1 MWNRCGRNNVC
12 AQLFSPLK
20 RVCVG
25 PSVCGGARHTI
36 LSGQTST
43 GKEGRVEQRVSWFG
57 TDITL
62 SRLTT
67 RTKEQRRTNVTGR
80 VSVELRKKEGRTEE
94 EKKQSGRRQEQQ
106 ANSNHHHHSTGTLV
120 GIFVFFFTI
129 FTGASCS
136 MFQWCFLFFYR
147 CKKLQSGE
155 FLT

>member
-1 MWNRCGRNNVC
+1 M
-12 AQLFSPLK
+12 
-20 RVCVG
+20 
-25 PSVCGGARHTI
+25 
-36 LSGQTST
+36 
-43 GKEGRVEQRVSWFG
+43 EQRVSWFG

-106 ANSNHHHHSTGTLV
+106 ANSNHHHHSRHFC
-120 GIFVFFFTI
+120 IFTI

-136 MFQWCFLFFYR
+136 MFQWCFLFFLPVQKTAIR
-147 CKKLQSGE
+147 RVFDLT
-155 FLT
+155 FLV